1 VPTIR
6 LKRIALSLDGTTAES
21 VGRIGG
27 AGFDPGQGELRRNA
41 VILHGANNDQLLPLA
56 AMVERR
62 AEGGATVRQP
72 GESMP
77 SWPTWA
83 AEGGTLAGAGSRL
96 YRQLHGRSKN
106 RLGELCFSLEDQTG
120 ARC

>member
-6 LKRIALSLDGTTAES
+6 LKRLALSLDGTTAES

-62 AEGGATVRQP
+62 AEGGGNGEATRPVHAELAYLGGRRRHAGGRRQSP
-72 GESMP
+72 VSA
-77 SWPTWA
+77 T
-83 AEGGTLAGAGSRL
+83 TR
-96 YRQLHGRSKN
+96 KI
-106 RLGELCFSLEDQTG
+106 
-120 ARC
+120 